1 MAPNASYRGHR
12 NGASLLFSVPSR
24 VWAQPVGH
32 VCWGAGVRRV
42 WLESA
47 LRQPAVMAVWPAQSC
62 FLPAGPP
69 LGGSLRSWLLCY
81 PVRLPSVRNP
91 PFRVWGTPHLRDL
104 IGSSLRRLHQSEAW
118 PCPSPGSRAAEDQ
131 GHKMGSATIAV
142 TKARYQC
149 GREIHF

>member
-32 VCWGAGVRRV
+32 VCWGVGVRRV

-62 FLPAGPP
+62 FLPRGASTWRFTEV
-69 LGGSLRSWLLCY
+69 LTALL
-81 PVRLPSVRNP
+81 
-91 PFRVWGTPHLRDL
+91 
-104 IGSSLRRLHQSEAW
+104 
-118 PCPSPGSRAAEDQ
+118 PCQAA
-131 GHKMGSATIAV
+131 
-142 TKARYQC
+142 QC
-149 GREIHF
+149 